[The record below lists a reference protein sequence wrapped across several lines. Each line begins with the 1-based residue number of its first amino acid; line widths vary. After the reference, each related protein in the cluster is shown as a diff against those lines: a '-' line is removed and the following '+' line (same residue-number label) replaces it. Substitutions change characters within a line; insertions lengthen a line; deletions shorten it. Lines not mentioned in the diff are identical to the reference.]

1 MTRIILHFAL
11 LAMVALS
18 GVAHAQGFA
27 TSDTTCYSWNGG
39 NFSAGS
45 FSKCHT
51 DNWPV
56 AVAQA
61 KLPPPVQPS
70 PIMMPQSA
78 PVSCVPP
85 PRHIVKRKPKPKAVE
100 CK

>member
-1 MTRIILHFAL
+1 MTRFLAFMAAL
-11 LAMVALS
+11 ALTGAAS
-18 GVAHAQGFA
+18 AQGFVNEP
-27 TSDTTCYSWNGG
+27 TCYSWNGG

-45 FSKCHT
+45 FSKCHNDVIAIAT
-51 DNWPV
+51 PK
-56 AVAQA
+56 AAP
-61 KLPPPVQPS
+61 LPPPVQPS